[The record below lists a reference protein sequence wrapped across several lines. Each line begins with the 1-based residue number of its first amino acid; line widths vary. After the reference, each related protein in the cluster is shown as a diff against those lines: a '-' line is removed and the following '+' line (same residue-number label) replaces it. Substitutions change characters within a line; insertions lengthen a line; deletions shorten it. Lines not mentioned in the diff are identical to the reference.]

1 MPWKIYEFLQKIYC
15 KTIFF
20 FSKRYNLSD
29 NPLRF
34 RNDLLEIIYELIM
47 ATDDKF
53 RDEKLCKVDN
63 YEYLTGDE
71 ILPKFICS
79 PLGKVFEKE
88 TKTIDDQEKNLK
100 EWRMNGKKNE
110 EWIK

>member
-1 MPWKIYEFLQKIYC
+1 
-15 KTIFF
+15 
-20 FSKRYNLSD
+20 
-29 NPLRF
+29 
-34 RNDLLEIIYELIM
+34 M

-53 RDEKLCKVDN
+53 RDEKLGKIDN

-100 EWRMNGKKNE
+100 E
-110 EWIK
+110 